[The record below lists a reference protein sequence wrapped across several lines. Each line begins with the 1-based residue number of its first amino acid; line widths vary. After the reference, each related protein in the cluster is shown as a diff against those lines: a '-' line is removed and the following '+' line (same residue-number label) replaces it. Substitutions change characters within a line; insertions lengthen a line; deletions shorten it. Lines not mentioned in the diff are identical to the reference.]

1 MRLRKGDEYKLS
13 TNFENT
19 STYKTYSIV
28 TVLNR
33 KYAIKANKIYKI

>member
-1 MRLRKGDEYKLS
+1 M
-13 TNFENT
+13 TNTSYQQILKNT